1 VLARV
6 SCGAGASSPTYGTV
20 QAYTGTRY
28 TVHEDCSHHSA
39 DISLVLPSRSPTRTG
54 LLGTT
59 LARSGH
65 PAPHCLTLQSP
76 DLSLTLTSTPFRA
89 AGRRQRA
96 RVAHTECLRQVIP
109 SPHMPPQPSRPSN
122 MYVRDH
128 PRDRPRD
135 ARTQRSAPACTRMLP
150 HAPADAACPSRASH
164 EIIERD
170 HPNLPSPRR

>member
-1 VLARV
+1 MLARV
-6 SCGAGASSPTYGTV
+6 SCGAVRPRPYGTV
-20 QAYTGTRY
+20 LY
-28 TVHEDCSHHSA
+28 TVHVYHEDCTFVESSSA

-135 ARTQRSAPACTRMLP
+135 AQTQRSAPACTRMLP

-170 HPNLPSPRR
+170 HPNLPPPRR